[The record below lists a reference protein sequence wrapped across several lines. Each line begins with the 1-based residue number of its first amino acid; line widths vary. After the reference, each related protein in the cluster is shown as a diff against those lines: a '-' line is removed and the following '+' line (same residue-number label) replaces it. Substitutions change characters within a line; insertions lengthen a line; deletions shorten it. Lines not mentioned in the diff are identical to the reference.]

1 MASVESAEILPAP
14 TFWIW
19 RIAPSVPPPK
29 ETTPLLFCWT
39 PLVPTSVLP
48 IFNAVNACAVP
59 VTELEPMATSCWF
72 VASALTPMAV
82 PLFPAFVCA
91 PSAVPNSADTLVS
104 EPIATAFCPF
114 AFAFV
119 PIAIVLLP
127 LAFAVPLPT
136 FAPII
141 MAPFSSA
148 TAPEPIASACVPS
161 IAIGT
166 LLAPPGVAVT
176 A

>member
-1 MASVESAEILPAP
+1 
-14 TFWIW
+14 
-19 RIAPSVPPPK
+19 
-29 ETTPLLFCWT
+29 
-39 PLVPTSVLP
+39 
-48 IFNAVNACAVP
+48 
-59 VTELEPMATSCWF
+59 MATSCWF

-104 EPIATAFCPF
+104 EPIATIFCPF

-119 PIAIVLLP
+119 PIDIELLP
-127 LAFAVPLPT
+127 LAIARPEPTFDPIIIAPLP
-136 FAPII
+136 
-141 MAPFSSA
+141 SA
-148 TAPEPIASACVPS
+148 MVPSPIASADAPVACAPLEIANS
-161 IAIGT
+161 PPFMAIGT